1 MVTSSTQKLDIPC
14 WRDYNVTMTGKMKL
28 RKIGNSLGTTFS
40 RELLQ
45 KAGLTGDEELE
56 VITAH
61 GEITLRKR
69 SGVPVEFSEAEAQAL
84 ASGEYDTEAGQS
96 ALDKVRKAVE

>member
-1 MVTSSTQKLDIPC
+1 
-14 WRDYNVTMTGKMKL
+14 MTGKMKL
-28 RKIGNSLGTTFS
+28 RRIGNSLGTTFS

-56 VITAH
+56 IVTAH
-61 GEITLRKR
+61 GEITLRKSR

>member
-1 MVTSSTQKLDIPC
+1 MAE
-14 WRDYNVTMTGKMKL
+14 KMKL

-45 KAGLTGDEELE
+45 RAGLTGDEELE
-56 VITAH
+56 VITAN
-61 GEITLRKR
+61 GEITLRKSR
-69 SGVPVEFSEAEAQAL
+69 SGVPVEFSRTEAQAL
-84 ASGEYDTEAGQS
+84 ACGKYDTKAGQS